1 MKPQVVVQWT
11 MYATVLEDN
20 YHITPTVVGHRLV
33 GLLKEV
39 TVPMAPVEVA
49 ELLIMVMLVAEV
61 AAAGATHTG
70 LAGEPAAEAI
80 AEVEATQTAMSPV
93 PHAAATMPATELKK
107 YDTSSQP

>member
-1 MKPQVVVQWT
+1 

-49 ELLIMVMLVAEV
+49 ELL
-61 AAAGATHTG
+61 
-70 LAGEPAAEAI
+70 
-80 AEVEATQTAMSPV
+80 SW
-93 PHAAATMPATELKK
+93 
-107 YDTSSQP
+107 